1 MGPVPESPHRF
12 LSVLVAVDG
21 SPHADL
27 ALSRAVAMAER
38 DHARLT
44 VMTVAVTVGAPAWS
58 GAISVPE
65 LQVEV
70 DAEAQRVL
78 RAAVDTVPDDLPL
91 HSVFKHGH
99 PGPEI
104 VAQVRAGNHDA
115 VVLGARGVGRMGSL
129 FGSVSQYVLHH
140 AGVAVF
146 VAHAPRD
153 DA

>member
-1 MGPVPESPHRF
+1 
-12 LSVLVAVDG
+12 VLVAVDG
-21 SPHADL
+21 SRHADL
-27 ALSRAVAMAER
+27 ALSRAIAMVER

-44 VMTVAVTVGAPAWS
+44 VMTVAVTVGTPAWS

-65 LQVEV
+65 LQDEV

-91 HSVFKHGH
+91 HSVFRRGH